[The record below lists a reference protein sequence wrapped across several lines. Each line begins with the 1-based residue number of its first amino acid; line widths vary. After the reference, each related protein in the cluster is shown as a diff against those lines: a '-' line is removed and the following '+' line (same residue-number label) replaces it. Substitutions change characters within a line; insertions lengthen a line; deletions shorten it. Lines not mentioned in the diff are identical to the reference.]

1 MARPS
6 RHSEELI
13 KEYRSY
19 WGNTTYADIWD
30 RNARQYPDKEAIVDN
45 KTRLTWSQANR
56 WIDRLALGL
65 VDLGIPRDSVI
76 ILQLPNWVELPL
88 LRVACEKAGILT
100 VPALRNFRNTE
111 MEYVL
116 KKTGAV
122 GVVIPDRLDN
132 RDYYQMIQALRPGLP
147 DLKHVFVVGDKAP
160 EGCISIKEMAERPV
174 EQKISIETLQQRKH
188 RADET
193 QLYLT
198 SGSTGFPKFGEMVIG
213 GRLNN
218 MEGLA
223 QKWGL
228 TPQDVMVSL
237 SPVGGG
243 PNALPF
249 LCGVLRA
256 AKIVMLETFNAQE
269 ALKLLERERI
279 TVLTSVPAIL
289 IMLANHPDFA
299 KYNLSS
305 IRLVVSAGAPLS
317 YPTGLELEKKFNCP
331 AMNAYG
337 AIDIGITVSPLP
349 SDSPERRLLAT
360 GKPSGGRIK
369 LVDEKGKEVPKGEI
383 GEVTITGPGSAS
395 GYFKDPEATRQAWSS
410 DGWIKTGDMGKLD
423 EDDNLIIVGRIKDL
437 IIRGGQ
443 NVYPIEIENI
453 LLPHP
458 KIANVAIVAMPDPVM
473 GEKACAYVAP
483 KPGQT
488 FTFDD
493 MISYLR
499 QKNIASFKIPERLE
513 ILERLPMLPDVEKVD
528 KKALRQDIANKL
540 KAEGKL

>member
-1 MARPS
+1 
-6 RHSEELI
+6 
-13 KEYRSY
+13 
-19 WGNTTYADIWD
+19 
-30 RNARQYPDKEAIVDN
+30 
-45 KTRLTWSQANR
+45 
-56 WIDRLALGL
+56 
-65 VDLGIPRDSVI
+65 
-76 ILQLPNWVELPL
+76 
-88 LRVACEKAGILT
+88 
-100 VPALRNFRNTE
+100 
-111 MEYVL
+111 
-116 KKTGAV
+116 
-122 GVVIPDRLDN
+122 
-132 RDYYQMIQALRPGLP
+132 
-147 DLKHVFVVGDKAP
+147 
-160 EGCISIKEMAERPV
+160 
-174 EQKISIETLQQRKH
+174 
-188 RADET
+188 
-193 QLYLT
+193 
-198 SGSTGFPKFGEMVIG
+198 TGFPKFGEMVIG

-256 AKIVMLETFNAQE
+256 AKIVMLETFNALE
-269 ALKLLERERI
+269 ALRLLEKEKV

-289 IMLANHPDFA
+289 IMLANHPEFS
-299 KYNLSS
+299 KFNLSS

-331 AMNAYG
+331 TMNVYG

-360 GKPSGGRIK
+360 GKPLGGRIK
-369 LVDEKGKEVPKGEI
+369 LVDEKGKEIPKGEI

-395 GYFKDPEATRQAWSS
+395 GYFKDTEATWQAWSI

-423 EDDNLIIVGRIKDL
+423 EDGNLIIVGRIKDL

-493 MISYLR
+493 MTSYLR

-528 KKALRQDIANKL
+528 KKTLRQDIANKL